1 MVRSFRR
8 PVPVLVFVASFLAL
22 LPLRAQDAAP
32 QEPPQQQDPQQPVFR
47 ADVDIIEMDVSVLD
61 RNRRPVRGLTAADF
75 TVLED
80 GRPQR
85 VVAVSHVDLA
95 DHDRVRSAR
104 MRYVTRDVAAN
115 DLSDQL
121 GDGRLIAIVFDDV
134 NLPADDPEIVRSA
147 RETARYI
154 IDRLGPSDMAAVI
167 YAHNSGRTQDFT
179 DDRAKLLQA
188 IDRFQPAALDWI
200 GPTPQGTGVMAGD
213 MQQWSPT
220 LVRSSCMRGEPAVP
234 TLDTVA
240 SRMATAPGRRKALM
254 FISVGVALSL
264 SATDAC
270 GAALADVMKGV
281 FRKAQQANVNIY
293 GIDPAGAGGY
303 QDYLR
308 IRAAQRGPESLIPGR
323 RRVPR
328 NIRVLQDFMR
338 VIADQTGG
346 LAVINTDAVD
356 PAVDQILDEDLV
368 YYLVGYE
375 STRGAPDG
383 RFRKVEISVNRPRV
397 SVRSRSGYWAPTE
410 GEAVDRRPGTDGPG
424 SMDSAMAGLNQAQG
438 LPLRVTAI
446 PMARAAAAAATA
458 TATGG
463 DAVARG
469 VEVAAVLSVG
479 FPPLRAAV
487 DDTLTIT
494 RNVYDAAGRAGPPT
508 RIVERVRVEPGGGD
522 EARYDVLERLTLEP
536 GQYQIRY
543 HVQSTLLD
551 ARGTVFVDVDVPDLS
566 RSALALSGL
575 MVAASGASDGS
586 RTGDLAPVAPVVPTS
601 SREFSASQVLTGFL
615 RVYQAGS
622 ERVPVTVTA
631 ELFDASDVRRYENA
645 QRVEA
650 TGFEPDGGA
659 ALRFEVPLVRLE
671 PGPHLLSVTA
681 RLPGGRTARRDV
693 VFRVR

>member
-8 PVPVLVFVASFLAL
+8 PVLVLVVAASLLAL
-22 LPLRAQDAAP
+22 LPLRAQDA
-32 QEPPQQQDPQQPVFR
+32 PQQGTPQQGAPAQDAPPQQPVFR

-95 DHDRVRSAR
+95 DQDRVRSAR

-154 IDRLGPSDMAAVI
+154 VDRLGPSDMAAVI
-167 YAHNSGRTQDFT
+167 YAHNAGRTQDFT

-200 GPTPQGTGVMAGD
+200 GPTPQGTGAVAGD

-240 SRMATAPGRRKALM
+240 SRLATAPGRRKALM

-308 IRAAQRGPESLIPGR
+308 LRAAQRGQESMIPGR

-328 NIRVLQDFMR
+328 NIRALQDFMR
-338 VIADQTGG
+338 VMADQTGG

-356 PAVDQILDEDLV
+356 PAIDQILDEDLV

-383 RFRKVEISVNRPRV
+383 RFRKVEISVNRPWV
-397 SVRSRSGYWAPTE
+397 SVRSRSGYWAPAE
-410 GEAVDRRPGTDGPG
+410 GDVVERRPGTDGPS
-424 SMDSAMAGLNQAQG
+424 SMDSAMSGLNQAQG
-438 LPLRVTAI
+438 LPLRVSAI
-446 PMARAAAAAATA
+446 PVARVAPAGA
-458 TATGG
+458 
-463 DAVARG
+463 AVARG

-508 RIVERVRVEPGGGD
+508 RIVERVRLEPGGGD
-522 EARYDVLERLTLEP
+522 EARHDLLQRLTLEP

-566 RSALALSGL
+566 RATLALSGL
-575 MVAASGASDGS
+575 MVAASGASGTS
-586 RTGDLAPVAPVVPTS
+586 HTGDLAALAPVVPTS
-601 SREFSASQVLTGFL
+601 NRDFSASQVLTGFL

-622 ERVPVTVTA
+622 ERVPVAITA
-631 ELFDASDVRRYENA
+631 ELFDASDVRHYENA
-645 QRVEA
+645 QTIEA

-659 ALRFEVPLVRLE
+659 PLRFDVPLSRLK